1 MKVDGYQVSK
11 LYESYNGKN
20 NQAAGVNKDAANK
33 AAEKADKVE
42 ISNQASDMSNAISLG
57 QKMKNTE
64 SPEDRQARIDEI
76 KKLVDSGQYNVSSK
90 EVAQSILVGKNLDV
104 RA

>member
-20 NQAAGVNKDAANK
+20 NQAAGVNKDAADK
-33 AAEKADKVE
+33 TEKSDKVE
-42 ISNQASDMSNAISLG
+42 ISGQASDMSNAISLG
-57 QKMKNTE
+57 QKVKSAE

-76 KKLVDSGQYNVSSK
+76 KRLVDSGQYNISSK